1 MDELFDMILDA
12 ICEFF
17 GIEYRRDQGPGI
29 FRWIV
34 RALLR
39 IFLLLF
45 GIIMTMM
52 SFMQIRRMKRR
63 RWVSVLLLVFVLG
76 VIAFLVWYYGF
87 K

>member
-17 GIEYRRDQGPGI
+17 GIKYRRDQGPGI
-29 FRWIV
+29 FRWIF

>member
-29 FRWIV
+29 FRWIF

-76 VIAFLVWYYGF
+76 VVAFLVWYYGF

>member
-17 GIEYRRDQGPGI
+17 GIEYRRDHGPGI
-29 FRWIV
+29 FRWIF

-45 GIIMTMM
+45 GIIMTM
-52 SFMQIRRMKRR
+52 R
-63 RWVSVLLLVFVLG
+63 
-76 VIAFLVWYYGF
+76 
-87 K
+87 